1 MSPKKKATRV
11 DNIRI
16 QNEKRRAAEKKTRRS
31 EEKKH
36 STSGESAKPDMTDS
50 PNGDQGGR

>member
-11 DNIRI
+11 DDSRI
-16 QNEKRRAAEKKTRRS
+16 QNEKRRAAEKKIRRS

-36 STSGESAKPDMTDS
+36 STSGESAKPGLTDS
-50 PNGDQGGR
+50 SGRLPDGR